1 MNNRYNLGSE
11 INDRYNLGSEM
22 NSKYNLCSEMNNGML
37 YPHETIVI
45 DII

>member
-11 INDRYNLGSEM
+11 INNRYNLGSEM